1 MTVAEL
7 RHACYTYSKDTPFEK
22 AAVNDVNVRFEQGKI
37 TGIIGHTGSGKSTLS
52 QLLNGLLKVSSG
64 EVFVNDKNIWSE
76 PKKIKEIRF
85 KVGLVFQ
92 YPEYQLFDE
101 TVRKDI
107 SFGPKNMG
115 LDQKEIDERVLES
128 LRFVGLPEDI
138 LDVSPFDISGGQ
150 KRRVAIA
157 GIMAMRPEILVLDEP
172 AAGLDPS
179 GKREIFD
186 RLRKYKDDT
195 DSTLIIIS
203 HSMEDMA
210 EFCDNVVVMSDS
222 KVFLSG
228 TVDEVFS
235 HAQELTGVGLMVPQ
249 ATQILIE
256 LRKMGYNVS
265 TSAYTAES
273 AVSEIMKLFEGGDQG
288 A

>member
-7 RHACYTYSKDTPFEK
+7 KNACYTYSKDTPFEK
-22 AAVNDVNVRFEQGKI
+22 AAVNDVNVKFEQGKI

-64 EVFVNDKNIWSE
+64 EVYVNDRNIWAE

-101 TVRKDI
+101 TIRKDI

-115 LDQKEIDERVLES
+115 LDQKEIDERVIES
-128 LRFVGLPEDI
+128 IRFVGLPEDI
-138 LDVSPFDISGGQ
+138 LDMSPFDISGGQ
-150 KRRVAIA
+150 KRRAAIA

-179 GKREIFD
+179 GKKEIFD

-210 EFCDNVVVMSDS
+210 EFCDNIVVMSDS
-222 KVFLSG
+222 RVFLSG

-235 HAQELTGVGLMVPQ
+235 HSKELMSVGLTVPQ
-249 ATQILIE
+249 ATQILME
-256 LRKMGYNVS
+256 LKAMGYDVN
-265 TSAYTAES
+265 TAAYTVDS
-273 AVSEIMKLFEGGDQG
+273 AVSEIMKLFEGGDKG

>member
-1 MTVAEL
+1 MTIAEFKNVS
-7 RHACYTYSKDTPFEK
+7 YVYSKDTPFEK
-22 AAVNDVNVRFEQGKI
+22 AAVNDVNIQFEQGKI

-64 EVFVNDKNIWSE
+64 EVYVNDKNIWSE
-76 PKKIKEIRF
+76 PKKIREVRF

-101 TVRKDI
+101 TIRKDI

-115 LDQKEIDERVLES
+115 LSAEEINERVIES
-128 LRFVGLPEDI
+128 IKFVGLPEDV
-138 LDVSPFDISGGQ
+138 LDMSPFDISGGQ
-150 KRRVAIA
+150 KRRAAIA

-179 GKREIFD
+179 GKREIFE

-195 DSTLIIIS
+195 KSTLIIIS

-210 EFCDNVVVMSDS
+210 EFCDNIVVMSDS
-222 KVFLSG
+222 RVFLSG
-228 TVDEVFS
+228 TVEEVFS
-235 HAQELTGVGLMVPQ
+235 HSNELTNVGLMVPQ
-249 ATQILIE
+249 ATQILME
-256 LRKMGYNVS
+256 LKEMGYDVS
-265 TSAYTAES
+265 TCAYTS
-273 AVSEIMKLFEGGDQG
+273 TDAVSQIMKLFEGGDDH

>member
-76 PKKIKEIRF
+76 PKKIKEVRF

-179 GKREIFD
+179 GKKEIFD

-235 HAQELTGVGLMVPQ
+235 HAQELTDVGLMVPQ

>member
-76 PKKIKEIRF
+76 PKKIKEVRF

-235 HAQELTGVGLMVPQ
+235 HAQELTDVGLMVPQ

>member
-76 PKKIKEIRF
+76 PKKIKEVRF

-228 TVDEVFS
+228 TVDDVFS
-235 HAQELTGVGLMVPQ
+235 HSQELTDVGLMVPQ

>member
-7 RHACYTYSKDTPFEK
+7 KNACYTYSKDTPFEK
-22 AAVNDVNVRFEQGKI
+22 AAVNDVNVKFEQGKI

-64 EVFVNDKNIWSE
+64 EVYVNDRNIWAE

-101 TVRKDI
+101 TIRKDI

-115 LDQKEIDERVLES
+115 LNQKEIDERVIES
-128 LRFVGLPEDI
+128 IRFVGLPEDI
-138 LDVSPFDISGGQ
+138 LDMSPFDISGGQ
-150 KRRVAIA
+150 KRRAAIA

-179 GKREIFD
+179 GKKEIFD

-195 DSTLIIIS
+195 NSTLIIIS

-210 EFCDNVVVMSDS
+210 EFCDNIVVMSDS
-222 KVFLSG
+222 RVFLSG

-235 HAQELTGVGLMVPQ
+235 HSKELMSVGLTVPQ
-249 ATQILIE
+249 ATQILME
-256 LRKMGYNVS
+256 LKAMGYDVN
-265 TSAYTAES
+265 TAAYTVDS
-273 AVSEIMKLFEGGDQG
+273 AVSEIMKLFEGGDKG

>member
-7 RHACYTYSKDTPFEK
+7 RNACYTYSKDTPFEK
-22 AAVNDVNVRFEQGKI
+22 AAVNDVNVKFEQGKI

-64 EVFVNDKNIWSE
+64 EVYVNDKNIWAE
-76 PKKIKEIRF
+76 PKKIKEVRF

-101 TVRKDI
+101 TIRKDI

-115 LDQKEIDERVLES
+115 LDQKEIDERVIEAIK
-128 LRFVGLPEDI
+128 FVGLPEDV
-138 LDVSPFDISGGQ
+138 LDMSPFDISGGQ
-150 KRRVAIA
+150 KRRAAIA

-179 GKREIFD
+179 GKKEIFD

-195 DSTLIIIS
+195 KSTLIIIS

-210 EFCDNVVVMSDS
+210 EFCDDIVVMTDS
-222 KVFLSG
+222 RVFLSG

-235 HAQELTGVGLMVPQ
+235 HSKELASVGLTVPQ
-249 ATQILIE
+249 ATQILME
-256 LRKMGYNVS
+256 LKSMGYDVG
-265 TSAYTAES
+265 TAAYTAEN
-273 AVSEIMKLFEGGDQG
+273 AVSEIMKLFKGGDDF

>member
-76 PKKIKEIRF
+76 PKKIKEVRF

-128 LRFVGLPEDI
+128 IRFVGLPEDI

>member
-76 PKKIKEIRF
+76 PKKIKEVRF

-179 GKREIFD
+179 GKKEIFD

-235 HAQELTGVGLMVPQ
+235 HSQELTGVGLMVPQ

>member
-76 PKKIKEIRF
+76 PKKIKEVRF

>member
-1 MTVAEL
+1 MTAAEL
-7 RHACYTYSKDTPFEK
+7 RNACYTYSKDTPFEK
-22 AAVNDVNVRFEQGKI
+22 AAVNDVNIKFEQGKI

-64 EVFVNDKNIWSE
+64 EVYVNDKNIWSE

-101 TVRKDI
+101 TIRKDI

-115 LDQKEIDERVLES
+115 LDPKEIEERVLES
-128 LRFVGLPEDI
+128 IKFVGLPEDV
-138 LDVSPFDISGGQ
+138 LDMSPFDISGGQ
-150 KRRVAIA
+150 KRRAAIA

-179 GKREIFD
+179 GKKEIFD

-195 DSTLIIIS
+195 KSTLIIIS

-210 EFCDNVVVMSDS
+210 EFCDNIVVMSES

-228 TVDEVFS
+228 TVEEVFS
-235 HAQELTGVGLMVPQ
+235 HAEELTSVGLTVPQ
-249 ATQILIE
+249 ATQILME
-256 LRKMGYNVS
+256 LRKMGYDVN
-265 TSAYTAES
+265 TAAYTASS
-273 AVSEIMKLFEGGDQG
+273 AVSEIMKLFKGGDDN

>member
-1 MTVAEL
+1 MTIAEFKNVS
-7 RHACYTYSKDTPFEK
+7 YVYSKDTPFEK
-22 AAVNDVNVRFEQGKI
+22 AAVNDVNIQFEQGKI

-64 EVFVNDKNIWSE
+64 EVYVNDKNIWSE
-76 PKKIKEIRF
+76 PKKIREVRF

-101 TVRKDI
+101 TIRKDI

-115 LDQKEIDERVLES
+115 LSAEEINERVIES
-128 LRFVGLPEDI
+128 IKFVGLPEDV
-138 LDVSPFDISGGQ
+138 LDMSPFDISGGQ
-150 KRRVAIA
+150 KRRAAIA

-179 GKREIFD
+179 GKREIFE

-195 DSTLIIIS
+195 KSTLIIIS

-210 EFCDNVVVMSDS
+210 EFCDNIVVMSDS
-222 KVFLSG
+222 RVFLSG
-228 TVDEVFS
+228 SVEEVFS
-235 HAQELTGVGLMVPQ
+235 HSSELTSVGLMVPQ
-249 ATQILIE
+249 ATQILME
-256 LRKMGYNVS
+256 LKEMGYDVD
-265 TSAYTAES
+265 TGAYTS
-273 AVSEIMKLFEGGDQG
+273 TDAVSQIMKLFEGGDDH

>member
-7 RHACYTYSKDTPFEK
+7 RNACYTYSKDTPFEK
-22 AAVNDVNVRFEQGKI
+22 AAVNDVNVQFEQGKI

-64 EVFVNDKNIWSE
+64 EVYVNDKNIWAE

-101 TVRKDI
+101 TIRKDI

-115 LDQKEIDERVLES
+115 LDQKAIDERVIEAI
-128 LRFVGLPEDI
+128 RFVGLPEDI
-138 LDVSPFDISGGQ
+138 LDMSPFDISGGQ
-150 KRRVAIA
+150 KRRAAIA

-179 GKREIFD
+179 GKKEIFD

-195 DSTLIIIS
+195 HSTLIIIS

-210 EFCDNVVVMSDS
+210 EFCDNIVVMSDS
-222 KVFLSG
+222 RVFLSG

-235 HAQELTGVGLMVPQ
+235 HSKELMSVGLTVPQ
-249 ATQILIE
+249 ATQILME
-256 LRKMGYNVS
+256 LKAMGYDVN
-265 TSAYTAES
+265 TAAYTVDS
-273 AVSEIMKLFEGGDQG
+273 AVSEIMKLFEGGDKG